1 MKLLVAG
8 VVGQVTTGAG
18 VVPLSATLRWRKPSA
33 PTISEPAGLEL
44 LLLLL
49 PAGTVVSFTF
59 GDILLELL
67 LLLLDELLPLAKLA
81 SFWNRLFFGVNTKCT
96 VCVFWPS

>member
-8 VVGQVTTGAG
+8 VIDVGQEATGAAG
-18 VVPLSATLRWRKPSA
+18 VAPCATLRWRKPSA
-33 PTISEPAGLEL
+33 PTISEPAGLAEVLLPL

-67 LLLLDELLPLAKLA
+67 LLLLLELPLA
-81 SFWNRLFFGVNTKCT
+81 
-96 VCVFWPS
+96 

>member
-18 VVPLSATLRWRKPSA
+18 VVPLCATLRCRKPSDPA
-33 PTISEPAGLEL
+33 ISEPAGLE
-44 LLLLL
+44 LLL

-67 LLLLDELLPLAKLA
+67 LLLLLLDELLPLAKLG
-81 SFWNRLFFGVNTKCT
+81 SFWNRLFFGVNTRCT
-96 VCVFWPS
+96 V

>member
-18 VVPLSATLRWRKPSA
+18 VVPLCATLRCRKPSA
-33 PTISEPAGLEL
+33 PTKSEPAGLE

-67 LLLLDELLPLAKLA
+67 LLLLLLDELLPLAKLG
-81 SFWNRLFFGVNTKCT
+81 SFWNRLFFGVNTRCT
-96 VCVFWPS
+96 V